1 MNKPG
6 REFTPTRREMLKGM
20 LALGGLA
27 VTCRAQAAPEP
38 AGLAV
43 AVLEKKHALS
53 IAYAHVKAG
62 ASAPF
67 SVFHISDSHLADADA
82 DDDPELVELGKL
94 RMKTFGGY
102 QKEALHALIARGR
115 QCSDLIVHTG
125 DLLDFVSEGNLRAA
139 KEAFALGGGDVFGSI
154 GNHEW
159 RGKPGEPWVWGPE
172 EENRQACAK
181 IYPYKLDFDSRI
193 LNGVNFVSLDDSLID
208 AKGDFRRD
216 ITPVQRERFEKEVA
230 KGLPIVLCVHVPFWT
245 PDVWMASRQYWKK
258 RTGKFC
264 GENTAL
270 PVFGKGTEDFIAY
283 LKSEPLLKAIL
294 SGHEHITVEER
305 FSPTAMQY
313 LISGS
318 FSFTARHVLFT

>member
-1 MNKPG
+1 MN
-6 REFTPTRREMLKGM
+6 RSESEFAPTRRDMLKGL

-27 VTCRAQAAPEP
+27 VTGRAQSAPEP
-38 AGLAV
+38 ARRTAV
-43 AVLEKKHALS
+43 APERKPALS
-53 IAYAHVKAG
+53 LAYTHVKAG
-62 ASAPF
+62 VSAPF
-67 SVFHISDSHLADADA
+67 SVFHISDSHLADADLGEDA
-82 DDDPELVELGKL
+82 ELVELGKW

-102 QKEALHALIARGR
+102 QKEALHALITRGR
-115 QCSDLIVHTG
+115 QCADLIVHTG

-159 RGKPGEPWVWGPE
+159 RSSPGEPWVWGPK
-172 EENRQACAK
+172 EENKQACAK
-181 IYPYKLDFDSRI
+181 VYPFNLDFDSRI
-193 LNGVNFVSLDDSLID
+193 LNGVNLVSLDDSLID

-216 ITPVQRERFEKEVA
+216 ITPDQRERFEEEVA

-264 GENTAL
+264 GENTAM
-270 PVFGKGTEDFIAY
+270 PVFGRDTEDFIAY

-313 LISGS
+313 LIAGS
-318 FSFTARHVLFT
+318 FAFTARHVLIT